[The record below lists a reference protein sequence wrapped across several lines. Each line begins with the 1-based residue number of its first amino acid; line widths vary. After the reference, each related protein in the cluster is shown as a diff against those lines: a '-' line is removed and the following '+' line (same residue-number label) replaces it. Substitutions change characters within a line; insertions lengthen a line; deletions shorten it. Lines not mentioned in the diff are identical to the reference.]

1 MTARVRCN
9 REIRIDGLDGRSRR
23 ACPPAVR
30 ELCALHR
37 DRPGIAQLGRLIDA
51 FHHIGPDCSPP
62 PRSGMP
68 CLGYPS
74 LRATE
79 RPCRAALPT
88 RARRAFRCR
97 GAVSR
102 RVLPSSCTGNY
113 PSSVNRKTAYHTR
126 GYFARTYCALQFRS
140 HRAMYDSTRV
150 PGPGSFRDLTS
161 PPAPESCSVAPWLAV
176 LALRALT
183 RCRPANRAAAQRRPR
198 PLTHSLFT

>member
-1 MTARVRCN
+1 MLFITSDPTAPHRHALAC
-9 REIRIDGLDGRSRR
+9 R
-23 ACPPAVR
+23 AWVTRLA
-30 ELCALHR
+30 ASHR
-37 DRPGIAQLGRLIDA
+37 A
-51 FHHIGPDCSPP
+51 
-62 PRSGMP
+62 
-68 CLGYPS
+68 
-74 LRATE
+74 

-113 PSSVNRKTAYHTR
+113 PSSVNRKTACHTR
-126 GYFARTYCALQFRS
+126 GYYARTVMCFAIWS
-140 HRAMYDSTRV
+140 HRHVRPDSTRV